1 VRFANRAFTGLKE
14 SPICSGAH
22 LYRKEPL
29 PGSVSGK
36 GSPNGKEGENMEFRG
51 KRVVVI
57 GGSSGIGLAAAKA
70 AAAEGAQVII
80 ASRSEEKLRKAAA
93 EIKGDV
99 ECIPANTLEEA
110 SLKALFDRA
119 GEFDHLVTPGSEA
132 AWGPFLEMDLGAAK
146 SGFDSKFWG
155 QYQAAKYGAP
165 KIRPGGSITL
175 FSGAY
180 SQRPG
185 RGASLL
191 GAINSAVEGLG
202 RALAVELS
210 PIRVNVVSP
219 GLVDT
224 PIYSGMPEE
233 KRKSMFNAVAGAN
246 LVKRIGTPEDIAKT
260 VLYLMGNG
268 YTTGSTLYV
277 EGGILLR

>member
-1 VRFANRAFTGLKE
+1 MKLQ
-14 SPICSGAH
+14 
-22 LYRKEPL
+22 
-29 PGSVSGK
+29 GK
-36 GSPNGKEGENMEFRG
+36 K
-51 KRVVVI
+51 VVII
-57 GGSSGIGLAAAKA
+57 GGSSGIGLATAKA
-70 AAAEGAQVII
+70 AASEGAQVVI

-93 EIKGDV
+93 EIKGKV
-99 ECIPANTLEEA
+99 ESIPVNTLEEA
-110 SLKALFDRA
+110 SVKALFERT
-119 GEFDHLVTPGSEA
+119 GEFDHLATPGSEA
-132 AWGPFLEMDLGAAK
+132 AWGPFLELDLRPAK

-155 QYQAAKYGAP
+155 QYLAAKHGAP

-191 GAINSAVEGLG
+191 SAINSAVEGLG

-210 PIRVNVVSP
+210 PIRVNVISP

-233 KRKSMFNAVAGAN
+233 KRKAMYTAVAASN
-246 LVKRIGTPEDIAKT
+246 LVKRIGRPDDIAET
-260 VLYLMGNG
+260 ALYLMTNG

-277 EGGILLR
+277 EGGIMLR

>member
-1 VRFANRAFTGLKE
+1 MKLQ
-14 SPICSGAH
+14 
-22 LYRKEPL
+22 
-29 PGSVSGK
+29 GK
-36 GSPNGKEGENMEFRG
+36 K
-51 KRVVVI
+51 VVII
-57 GGSSGIGLAAAKA
+57 GGSSGIGLATAKA
-70 AAAEGAQVII
+70 AASEGAQVVI

-93 EIKGDV
+93 EIKGKV
-99 ECIPANTLEEA
+99 ESIPVNTLEEA
-110 SLKALFDRA
+110 SVKALFERT
-119 GEFDHLVTPGSEA
+119 GEFDHLATPGSEA
-132 AWGPFLEMDLGAAK
+132 AWGPFLELDLRAAK

-155 QYQAAKYGAP
+155 QYLAAKHGAP

-191 GAINSAVEGLG
+191 SAINSAVEGLG

-210 PIRVNVVSP
+210 PIRVNVISP

-233 KRKSMFNAVAGAN
+233 KRKAMYTAVAASN
-246 LVKRIGTPEDIAKT
+246 LVKRIGRPDDIAET
-260 VLYLMGNG
+260 ALYLMTNG

-277 EGGILLR
+277 EGGIMLR

>member
-1 VRFANRAFTGLKE
+1 MKLQ
-14 SPICSGAH
+14 
-22 LYRKEPL
+22 
-29 PGSVSGK
+29 GK
-36 GSPNGKEGENMEFRG
+36 K
-51 KRVVVI
+51 VVII

-70 AAAEGAQVII
+70 AAADGAQVVI

-93 EIKGDV
+93 EIQGKV
-99 ECIPANTLEEA
+99 ESIPVNTVEEA
-110 SLKALFDRA
+110 SVKALFERT
-119 GEFDHLVTPGSEA
+119 GEFDHLATPGSEA
-132 AWGPFLEMDLGAAK
+132 AWGPFLELDLRPAK

-155 QYQAAKYGAP
+155 QYLAAKHGAP

-191 GAINSAVEGLG
+191 SAINSAVEGLG

-210 PIRVNVVSP
+210 PIRVNVISP

-233 KRKSMFNAVAGAN
+233 KRKAMYTAVAASN
-246 LVKRIGTPEDIAKT
+246 LVKRIGRPDDIAET
-260 VLYLMGNG
+260 ALYLMTNG

-277 EGGILLR
+277 EGGIMLR

>member
-1 VRFANRAFTGLKE
+1 MKLQ
-14 SPICSGAH
+14 
-22 LYRKEPL
+22 
-29 PGSVSGK
+29 GK
-36 GSPNGKEGENMEFRG
+36 K
-51 KRVVVI
+51 VVII
-57 GGSSGIGLAAAKA
+57 GGSSGIGLATAKA
-70 AAAEGAQVII
+70 AASEGAQVVI

-93 EIKGDV
+93 EIKGKV
-99 ECIPANTLEEA
+99 ESIPVNTLEEA
-110 SLKALFDRA
+110 SVKALFDRT
-119 GEFDHLVTPGSEA
+119 GEFDHLATPGSEA
-132 AWGPFLEMDLGAAK
+132 AWGPFLELDLRAAK

-155 QYQAAKYGAP
+155 QYLAAKHGAP

-191 GAINSAVEGLG
+191 SAINSAVEGLG

-210 PIRVNVVSP
+210 PIRVNVISP

-233 KRKSMFNAVAGAN
+233 KRKAMYTAVAASN
-246 LVKRIGTPEDIAKT
+246 LVKRIGRPDDIAET
-260 VLYLMGNG
+260 ALYLMTNG

-277 EGGILLR
+277 EGGIMLR

>member
-1 VRFANRAFTGLKE
+1 MKL
-14 SPICSGAH
+14 
-22 LYRKEPL
+22 
-29 PGSVSGK
+29 
-36 GSPNGKEGENMEFRG
+36 RG
-51 KRVVVI
+51 KKVVII
-57 GGSSGIGLAAAKA
+57 GGSSGIGLATGKA

-93 EIKGDV
+93 EIKGNV
-99 ECIPANTLEEA
+99 ESVPVNTLEEG
-110 SLKALFDRA
+110 SVKALFNRV
-119 GEFDHLVTPGSEA
+119 GEFDHLATPGSEA
-132 AWGPFLEMDLGAAK
+132 AWGPFLEMGLPAAK

-155 QYQAAKYGAP
+155 QYLAAKYGAP
-165 KIRPGGSITL
+165 KIRQGGSITL

-185 RGASLL
+185 RGATLL
-191 GAINSAVEGLG
+191 SAINSAVEGLG

-210 PIRVNVVSP
+210 PTRVNVISP

-233 KRKSMFNAVAGAN
+233 KRKAMFSAVAAAN
-246 LVKRIGTPEDIAKT
+246 LVKRVGKPEDIAET
-260 VLYLMGNG
+260 VLYLMNNG

-277 EGGILLR
+277 EGGVMLR